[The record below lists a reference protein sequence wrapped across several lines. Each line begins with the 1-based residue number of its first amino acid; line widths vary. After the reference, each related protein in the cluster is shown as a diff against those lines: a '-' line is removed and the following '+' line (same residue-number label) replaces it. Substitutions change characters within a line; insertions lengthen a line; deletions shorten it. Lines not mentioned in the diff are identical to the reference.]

1 MIYIYIAGRRA
12 SEEDWDIAAVPA
24 NLPALHCVASF
35 RIFTANTA
43 ANRLLSQGAGMM
55 PHSGRMTNWPFI
67 PILLD

>member
-35 RIFTANTA
+35 RIFAANTA
-43 ANRLLSQGAGMM
+43 ANRLLS
-55 PHSGRMTNWPFI
+55 
-67 PILLD
+67 